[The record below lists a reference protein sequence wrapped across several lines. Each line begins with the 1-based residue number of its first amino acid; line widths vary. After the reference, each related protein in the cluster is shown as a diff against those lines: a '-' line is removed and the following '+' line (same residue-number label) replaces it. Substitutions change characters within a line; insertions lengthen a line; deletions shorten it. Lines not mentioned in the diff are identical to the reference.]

1 MTCRVRMGDDYDR
14 GEGPANEPPRVAPL
28 VAGAIFIGLTM
39 LRG

>member
-1 MTCRVRMGDDYDR
+1 MTCRVRIGDDYDR

-28 VAGAIFIGLTM
+28 AGAIFIGLTM